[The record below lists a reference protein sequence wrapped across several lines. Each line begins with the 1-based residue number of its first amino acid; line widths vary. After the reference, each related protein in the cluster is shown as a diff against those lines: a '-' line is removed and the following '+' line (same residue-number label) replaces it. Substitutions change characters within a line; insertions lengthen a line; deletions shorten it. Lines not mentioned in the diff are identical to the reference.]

1 MPEPTIPTT
10 AAVTLATQAA
20 AVPVLTVLG
29 ISLGLRPDIL
39 VAGFAGAVVAMAL
52 LNSVP
57 STGDTWQQLLRDS
70 LRRMMVALASSA
82 TAGYLTPLTVLVANV
97 PDSLLLGIAFV
108 LGAGAQQMLLAWLKR
123 LRTTVSG
130 ADPPGGPGGGGQGAG
145 QGGATS

>member
-1 MPEPTIPTT
+1 MPEPTIPTA

-70 LRRMMVALASSA
+70 LRRMSVALASSA

-108 LGAGAQQMLLAWLKR
+108 LGAGAQQMLLAWLRR
-123 LRTTVSG
+123 LRTTVGG
-130 ADPPGGPGGGGQGAG
+130 ADPPAGAGGAG
-145 QGGATS
+145 QGGGATS

>member
-1 MPEPTIPTT
+1 MPEPTIP
-10 AAVTLATQAA
+10 AAAGITLATQAA
-20 AVPVLTVLG
+20 AVPVLSVLG
-29 ISLGLRPDIL
+29 VSLGLRPDIL

-108 LGAGAQQMLLAWLKR
+108 LGAGAQQMLLAWLRR
-123 LRTTVSG
+123 LRTTVGG
-130 ADPPGGPGGGGQGAG
+130 ADPPGGPGGGGQSAG

>member
-1 MPEPTIPTT
+1 MPEPTIPTA

-57 STGDTWQQLLRDS
+57 STGDTWRQLLRDS
-70 LRRMMVALASSA
+70 LRRMAVALASA
-82 TAGYLTPLTVLVANV
+82 LTAGYLTPLSLLVTQM
-97 PDSLLLGIAFV
+97 PDSLLLGASFAV
-108 LGAGAQQMLLAWLKR
+108 GAGAQRMLLAWLRR
-123 LRTTVSG
+123 LDRSVG
-130 ADPPGGPGGGGQGAG
+130 GDPPAGDTGQGRA
-145 QGGATS
+145 AP

>member
-1 MPEPTIPTT
+1 MPEPTIP
-10 AAVTLATQAA
+10 AATGITLATQAA
-20 AVPVLTVLG
+20 AVPVLSVLG
-29 ISLGLRPDIL
+29 VSLGLRPDIL

-123 LRTTVSG
+123 LRTTVGG
-130 ADPPGGPGGGGQGAG
+130 ADPPGGSGGGGQGAG
-145 QGGATS
+145 RGGATS

>member
-1 MPEPTIPTT
+1 MPEPTIPT
-10 AAVTLATQAA
+10 AAGVTLATQAA

-123 LRTTVSG
+123 LRTTVGG